1 MTLREALAN
10 QGNSLDEI
18 DDIMSSMIEEV
29 ENGRDPEDVLWDN
42 ANLESDYVFDLLE
55 ECL

>member
-10 QGNSLDEI
+10 QGKSHDEV

-29 ENGRDPEDVLWDN
+29 KSGKDPEDVLWDN

>member
-10 QGNSLDEI
+10 QGKSLDEI

>member
-1 MTLREALAN
+1 MTLRDALAN
-10 QGNSLDEI
+10 QGKSLDEI

-42 ANLESDYVFDLLE
+42 ANL
-55 ECL
+55 

>member
-1 MTLREALAN
+1 MTLREALSN
-10 QGNSLDEI
+10 QGKSHDEV

-29 ENGRDPEDVLWDN
+29 KSGKDPEDVLWDN

>member
-10 QGNSLDEI
+10 QGKSHDEV

-29 ENGRDPEDVLWDN
+29 KSGRDPEDVLWDN
-42 ANLESDYVFDLLE
+42 ANLESDYIFDLLE

>member
-10 QGNSLDEI
+10 QGKSHDEV

-29 ENGRDPEDVLWDN
+29 KSGKDPEDVLWDN
-42 ANLESDYVFDLLE
+42 ANLESDYVFDLLSE
-55 ECL
+55 YR